1 MGIVE
6 FYVSVIKTE
15 LSCSSLLQVQRR
27 VASPGNKKEKEKKK
41 MYNDFFNLDFNL

>member
-27 VASPGNKKEKEKKK
+27 VASPGNKKEKKK